1 MCTGQSKHLRRI
13 SRLSKLA
20 GVGLID
26 WVRPATIE
34 APAAHVMRDL
44 GGFRGPVW
52 MLALITGMKSLGLLL
67 VIVFGSSQAVPAQVV
82 DLIVSVLIT
91 LVLVN
96 PWHMVPNWFLHA
108 SVSLGAFFI
117 LWLLLAA
124 NNRGNVIG
132 NALTLVVLVVYV
144 AMWFPRHQ
152 VQLHVMSLL
161 AASAI
166 GMFRTME
173 RHEAI
178 AIWGPT
184 ALTAVLLSMM
194 LRSLVLRIQ
203 HLALR
208 DELTDAVSR
217 TGLRGVIERHTT
229 TESEPANAVV
239 VIDLDDFKRVND
251 EQGHQAGD
259 SLLRQVVDLLRARL
273 RPNDSVVRT
282 GGDEF
287 MVLMPATSLD
297 AAAKAIARVIA
308 DFPIGFS
315 HGIAEWRS
323 DADFDRAT
331 AIADAAMYECKAAR
345 RKAASDQS

>member
-1 MCTGQSKHLRRI
+1 
-13 SRLSKLA
+13 
-20 GVGLID
+20 
-26 WVRPATIE
+26 
-34 APAAHVMRDL
+34 MRDL

-52 MLALITGMKSLGLLL
+52 MLALITGVKSLGLLV
-67 VIVFGSSQAVPAQVV
+67 VIVFGSVQVVPAQLVNCLV
-82 DLIVSVLIT
+82 ALLIT

-96 PWHMVPNWFLHA
+96 PWHVVPNWFLHA
-108 SVSLGAFFI
+108 TISLGAISI

-132 NALTLVVLVVYV
+132 NSLTVVVLVVYV

-152 VQLHVMSLL
+152 VQLHVISLL
-161 AASAI
+161 AASAV
-166 GMFRTME
+166 GMYATME
-173 RHEAI
+173 RSEAT

-184 ALTAVLLSMM
+184 AVTAVLLSMM

-217 TGLRGVIERHTT
+217 MGLRGVIERQATSP
-229 TESEPANAVV
+229 SEPANAVV
-239 VIDLDDFKRVND
+239 VLDLDEFKRVND
-251 EQGHQAGD
+251 EQGHLAGD
-259 SLLRQVVDLLRARL
+259 LMLKQVVEVLRSRL

-287 MVLMPATSLD
+287 MVLMPATTVE
-297 AAAKAIARVIA
+297 AADKVIARVTS

-315 HGIAEWRS
+315 YGLAEWRT
-323 DADFDRAT
+323 DEDFDQAV
-331 AIADAAMYECKAAR
+331 AIADAAMYEGKLAR
-345 RKAASDQS
+345 RRAAGEQG